1 MDHWVSVLS
10 CPTLVGPGKDCLILI
25 RDCGF
30 FFGFRLLDFLSLSS
44 FAGGYG
50 RGWDMEKEW
59 LIPLGMVPSPQAL
72 HISEHLMYS
81 SWTGP
86 QWQAKEVTPCNFC
99 LVNKEFIG
107 VTQRSMG
114 NSQASSHC

>member
-1 MDHWVSVLS
+1 
-10 CPTLVGPGKDCLILI
+10 
-25 RDCGF
+25 
-30 FFGFRLLDFLSLSS
+30 
-44 FAGGYG
+44 
-50 RGWDMEKEW
+50 MEKEW

-86 QWQAKEVTPCNFC
+86 QWQAKEVTSCNFC